1 MLWAT
6 EMGTLRFVQPS
17 MLSLAAGPSTALWEE
32 QSLFLL
38 SLQMSGV
45 FPYTSVSPFMVCS
58 FKNVCCKHLH
68 SPTCSSTCHEKFGNV
83 TRCFLSLVLI
93 RLPSIL
99 KGNPLEPISGDCWSI
114 LPYLFLL
121 EQHPQSNLKSW
132 CDSPLLDSIP
142 GACCS
147 ICPHKRS
154 THTYWRNEW
163 RPSVCSRD
171 SIHLMYVPQLPGTF
185 LHGLTHD
192 WVNLPQA

>member
-17 MLSLAAGPSTALWEE
+17 MLSLAAGPSIALWEE

-121 EQHPQSNLKSW
+121 EQHPHSLIWKAGVTVPCWTVSLVPAAASAHISAPHTLIEGMNEDQVYAPETQYIS
-132 CDSPLLDSIP
+132 CM
-142 GACCS
+142 
-147 ICPHKRS
+147 CP
-154 THTYWRNEW
+154 N
-163 RPSVCSRD
+163 
-171 SIHLMYVPQLPGTF
+171 F
-185 LHGLTHD
+185 LAPFFM
-192 WVNLPQA
+192 V